1 MQIDV
6 SKTNWDS
13 MMSLIDKAVTIIQ
26 QSNPTNKEY
35 NVARQLRQT
44 KKSIIRKLEK
54 QNGRTEKS

>member
-26 QSNPTNKEY
+26 QGNPTNKEY

-54 QNGRTEKS
+54 QNGRAEKS

>member
-26 QSNPTNKEY
+26 QGNPTNKEY
-35 NVARQLRQT
+35 NIARQLRQT
-44 KKSIIRKLEK
+44 KKCIIRKLDK
-54 QNGRTEKS
+54 QNGRERKT

>member
-1 MQIDV
+1 MQIEV
-6 SKTNWDS
+6 SKTNWDL

-44 KKSIIRKLEK
+44 KKSIIRKFEK
-54 QNGRTEKS
+54 QNGRTGKT

>member
-26 QSNPTNKEY
+26 QGNPTNKEY
-35 NVARQLRQT
+35 NIARQLRQT
-44 KKSIIRKLEK
+44 KKGIIRKLEK
-54 QNGRTEKS
+54 QNGRERKA

>member
-26 QSNPTNKEY
+26 QGNPTNKEY

>member
-26 QSNPTNKEY
+26 QGNPTNKEY
-35 NVARQLRQT
+35 NIARQLRQT
-44 KKSIIRKLEK
+44 KKCIIRKLEK
-54 QNGRTEKS
+54 QNGRERKT

>member
-1 MQIDV
+1 
-6 SKTNWDS
+6 
-13 MMSLIDKAVTIIQ
+13 MSLIDKAVTIIQ
-26 QSNPTNKEY
+26 QGNPTTKEY

>member
-26 QSNPTNKEY
+26 QGNPTNKEY

-54 QNGRTEKS
+54 QNGRSEKS

>member
-26 QSNPTNKEY
+26 QGNPTTKEY